1 MKKIYEKPELL
12 IVYFDLNSDV
22 ITSSFDEYG
31 EEGEMVWDD
40 E

>member
-12 IVYFDLNSDV
+12 IVYFDLNSDI

-31 EEGEMVWDD
+31 GEGEMGWDD
-40 E
+40 D